1 MKNPDLPDPRELVLD
16 KKVKV
21 TSGIHGHTHRP
32 PNKPKKK
39 YFPIHDLEEIE

>member
-1 MKNPDLPDPRELVLD
+1 MKNPDLPNPRDLVIE
-16 KKVKV
+16 KEVKV

-39 YFPIHDLEEIE
+39 YFPIHDLEEFD